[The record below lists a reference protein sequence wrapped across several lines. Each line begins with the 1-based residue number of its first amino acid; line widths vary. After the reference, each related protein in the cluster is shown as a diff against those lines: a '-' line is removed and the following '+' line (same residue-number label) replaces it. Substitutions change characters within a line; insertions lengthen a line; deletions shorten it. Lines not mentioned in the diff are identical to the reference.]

1 MTLDQFNETHRR
13 LADAGAAEP
22 EGRIHHS
29 CFGDDGE
36 LMVYDIWESP
46 ALMAGSGAVSGARR
60 VEVRPAGRRAGSN
73 VKWRPSTTRPR
84 CWPASH
90 TSGSLSPSSTLT
102 RARWPRPR
110 TLAGITTGPSPRRC
124 RL

>member
-46 ALMAGSGAVSGARR
+46 ETFQAFGQTMMPILAEVGVDAGEPSIMAVHRLDQTSASQVDR
-60 VEVRPAGRRAGSN
+60 
-73 VKWRPSTTRPR
+73 KSTRLNS
-84 CWPASH
+84 SH
-90 TSGSLSPSSTLT
+90 SQ
-102 RARWPRPR
+102 
-110 TLAGITTGPSPRRC
+110 I
-124 RL
+124 

>member
-1 MTLDQFNETHRR
+1 MAIAVYFHPKGMTLDQFNETHRR

-46 ALMAGSGAVSGARR
+46 ETFQAFGQTMMPILAEVGVDAGEPSIMAVHR
-60 VEVRPAGRRAGSN
+60 VDQTS
-73 VKWRPSTTRPR
+73 
-84 CWPASH
+84 ASQV
-90 TSGSLSPSSTLT
+90 
-102 RARWPRPR
+102 A
-110 TLAGITTGPSPRRC
+110 
-124 RL
+124 

>member
-46 ALMAGSGAVSGARR
+46 ETFQAFGQTMMPILAEVGVDAGEPSIMAVHRLDQTSASQVS
-60 VEVRPAGRRAGSN
+60 
-73 VKWRPSTTRPR
+73 
-84 CWPASH
+84 
-90 TSGSLSPSSTLT
+90 
-102 RARWPRPR
+102 
-110 TLAGITTGPSPRRC
+110 
-124 RL
+124 